1 MSRISDIL
9 VKVRDTLADHA
20 KQRWSDPML
29 LRILDEGQKDI
40 AFHTRILKGTYTFN
54 PQPGIAEYTL
64 PDNVWIITRAS
75 FDDSRINLVTYD
87 TMDEMA
93 DKGVS
98 ILFRY
103 NGDTIY
109 DFSSAARLDWD
120 SVESNVIEALVYDNR
135 NVENIRVYP
144 IPNVDFSEFDYTF
157 SNAGTAEYIGDDVL
171 GVVTAIDDYTLSSD
185 FGVVSAL
192 YDPGV
197 TIETFSSVFGVVTS
211 IAESD
216 HFLKIWY
223 IRKPD
228 TIVAVDDELEINAS
242 CDTALRLYIIGNAF
256 LNDNDAA
263 FASKAKDFLGLYDR
277 EIGILSNASSRDNVS
292 NPRATETSYIGP
304 FQ

>member
-1 MSRISDIL
+1 
-9 VKVRDTLADHA
+9 
-20 KQRWSDPML
+20 
-29 LRILDEGQKDI
+29 
-40 AFHTRILKGTYTFN
+40 
-54 PQPGIAEYTL
+54 
-64 PDNVWIITRAS
+64 
-75 FDDSRINLVTYD
+75 
-87 TMDEMA
+87 MDEMA

-103 NGDTIY
+103 NGDTVY

-144 IPNVDFSEFDYTF
+144 IPNADFSEFDYTF

-192 YDPGV
+192 YDPEV

-211 IAESD
+211 ISESD
-216 HFLKIWY
+216 HILKIWY

-228 TIVAVDDELEINAS
+228 IIVSAEAELEINAS
-242 CDTALRLYIIGNAF
+242 CDTALRLYVIGNAF

-277 EIGILSNASSRDNVS
+277 EVGILSNASSRDNVS